1 MRLSGSSVDNAGRI
15 ELCVEEIWTSL
26 CDESWDFKDAQVVCR
41 QLGYTPY
48 GITTM
53 TLCSV

>member
-26 CDESWDFKDAQVVCR
+26 CDESWDYKDAQVVCR
-41 QLGYTPY
+41 ELAYSPY
-48 GITTM
+48 GIINEVF
-53 TLCSV
+53 TL